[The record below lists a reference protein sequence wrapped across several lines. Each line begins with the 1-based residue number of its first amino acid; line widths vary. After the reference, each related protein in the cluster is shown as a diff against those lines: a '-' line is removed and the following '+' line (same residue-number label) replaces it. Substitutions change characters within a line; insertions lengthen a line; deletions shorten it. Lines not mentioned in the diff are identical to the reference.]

1 MAIITPVYGFHPAPI
16 WAPLALSMMA
26 AQVEAHLPAYQM
38 IYPFPENWEQFEDL
52 LTQHG
57 SGVLLC
63 SNYMWTREAN
73 LLASAKAKAKYPD
86 LIVIHGGP
94 DTPGYP
100 ASCQT
105 FLEAHPYIDFAVQ
118 GEGEQTLRELL
129 QMLSTDPDRIGEV
142 PGLSYLKAGK
152 LHQSPPRARSADAN
166 LFPSPVLSGVY
177 DKLNWQAWNAMPLET
192 NRGCPYGCTFCDWG
206 SATMQKIRL
215 FDMERIQAEI
225 EWMAQRKIPKLWIS
239 DSNFGIFKRDLEITQ
254 FICDTKEKYGYPK
267 LVISNY
273 AKNTKQHLV
282 DIIELL
288 VDHGLVGT
296 GIVSLQTRD
305 ADTLKAVRRSNI
317 KTKEY
322 DLLRETFEKR
332 KLPMSTQLMIGLPG
346 SSRESFKADL
356 RYFFNQTIDVQIFR
370 TVVLPNSPMANPDY
384 IAEHGLVADQTG
396 MLIATQLLSVD
407 ELNHMEQLARLY
419 RCAHTFGMFR
429 YWLSYLQWE
438 YGIDPVDFL
447 DQLTLDAPNHPD
459 PWIAELYD
467 QESPP
472 HDILTSVPSLR
483 ERLRQNGQW
492 HLFYAA
498 LKTYTFEKHPEVEDN
513 AAFQVMQRVQIAV
526 MPNSQEQFPLNLNL
540 DHDFARYYLHNTH
553 QPEQILTLTSFEKAL
568 LLVEDPLNVS
578 GESLFAH
585 MKRRSRPMIIWELI
599 SPMSAEGT
607 EASLYLVQIL
617 AEQSLEKAKAANPES
632 VKNA

>member
-1 MAIITPVYGFHPAPI
+1 MTPVYCFHPAPI
-16 WAPLALSMMA
+16 WAPLALSLMA
-26 AQVEAHLPAYQM
+26 AQIETHLPDYQM
-38 IYPFPENWEQFEDL
+38 VYPFPENWQQFETL
-52 LTQHG
+52 LDQHG
-57 SGVLLC
+57 SGILLC

-73 LLASAKAKAKYPD
+73 LLASAKAKAKYPE

-100 ASCQT
+100 ATCKSY
-105 FLEAHPYIDFAVQ
+105 LEAHPYVDFTVQ

-129 QMLSTDPDRIGEV
+129 GVLKSDPDRIAEIA
-142 PGLSYLKAGK
+142 GLSYLQAGK
-152 LHQSPPRARSADAN
+152 LHQGPARKRSEDAN
-166 LFPSPVLSGVY
+166 LFPSPILTGIY

-192 NRGCPYGCTFCDWG
+192 NRGCPYACTFCDWG

-215 FDMERIQAEI
+215 FDMERIRAEV
-225 EWMAQRKIPKLWIS
+225 EWMAQRQIPKLWIS

-254 FICDTKEKYGYPK
+254 IICDTKEKYGYPK

-288 VDHGLVGT
+288 VDHGLVST

-305 ADTLKAVRRSNI
+305 AETLKAVRRSNI

-370 TVVLPNSPMANPDY
+370 TVVLPNSPMANPTY
-384 IAEHGLVADQTG
+384 LAEHGLVSDATG
-396 MLIATQLLSVD
+396 MLIATHLLSVD
-407 ELNHMEQLARLY
+407 ELNHMEQLARLF
-419 RCAHTFGMFR
+419 RSAHTFGIFR

-438 YGIDPVDFL
+438 YAIDPINFL
-447 DQLTLDAPNHPD
+447 DQLVTDAKNSQD
-459 PWIAELYD
+459 PWIAALYD
-467 QESPP
+467 RETPS
-472 HDILTSVPSLR
+472 HDILTSLPSLR
-483 ERLRQNGQW
+483 ERLRQSGQW
-492 HLFYAA
+492 ELFYAA
-498 LKTYTFEKHPEVEDN
+498 LKCYTFNKHPEVNDN
-513 AAFQVMQRVQIAV
+513 AGLLTMQTVQTAV
-526 MPNSQEQFPLNLNL
+526 MPNSQQAYPLNLNL
-540 DHDFARYYLHNTH
+540 KHDFARYYLHNQH
-553 QPEQILTLTSFEKAL
+553 HPEQILTLDKFASAQ
-568 LLVEDPLNVS
+568 LLVEDPLNIS
-578 GESLFAH
+578 GEDLLKH
-585 MKRRSRPMIIWELI
+585 IQQRSRPMIIWELI

-607 EASLYLVQIL
+607 EASLYLVQKR
-617 AEQSLEKAKAANPES
+617 AEQSLELAKES
-632 VKNA
+632 PSEALN